1 MRIVENTMKRRGY
14 CLALLLG
21 ALVLVGTI
29 GCERDQPVGKTGAP
43 SNSATES
50 TGQAIVD
57 SIKTPLDKAR
67 QVGDKLEKAA
77 ERTDDAVKDATQ

>member
-1 MRIVENTMKRRGY
+1 MKRRGY
-14 CLALLLG
+14 CLSLLLS

-29 GCERDQPVGKTGAP
+29 GCERDQSAGIAGAP

-57 SIKTPLDKAR
+57 SIKIPLDKAR
-67 QVGDKLEKAA
+67 QVGDKLEKAV
-77 ERTDDAVKDATQ
+77 ERTNDAVKDATQ